1 MCHRAK
7 VNVNWIRTQ
16 CCREEDERHS
26 QEYSKSVDFKRMLV
40 KSDVTSTYT
49 GSLRL
54 EYSRQQ
60 NGGAG

>member
-7 VNVNWIRTQ
+7 VNVNRIRTQ
-16 CCREEDERHS
+16 CCIEEDERHS
-26 QEYSKSVDFKRMLV
+26 QEYYKCFEFKRMLV

-49 GSLRL
+49 GSLSL
-54 EYSRQQ
+54 EYSQQQ